1 MEQDWKEKFRAEL
14 LEDMKKE
21 AKQEIAEEMA
31 RTFVQLEE
39 DKYNDKWISEKYGV
53 PIYKVERFRED
64 HKKWEFA
71 KQLEIT
77 GEPAYIEEDLV
88 SKCLPKDMY
97 LKKGKLDGS
106 EHMLLLGLHATGL
119 QRFLEL
125 ISDGTKETLRK
136 MLQEE
141 DLDAKEEGKE

>member
-14 LEDMKKE
+14 IEDMKKE

-31 RTFVQLEE
+31 RIFVQLAE
-39 DKYNDKWISEKYGV
+39 DKYNDEWISEKYGV

-71 KQLEIT
+71 RKLEIT
-77 GEPAYIEEDLV
+77 AEPQNVIDGLP
-88 SKCLPKDMY
+88 SKCLPAEMY
-97 LKKGKLDGS
+97 VKRGKLDGA
-106 EHMLLLGLHATGL
+106 ENMLLLGLHATGL
-119 QRFLEL
+119 KRFLEL
-125 ISDGTKETLRK
+125 ITDDTKETLR

-141 DLDAKEEGKE
+141 DSTVQGEDKD